1 MKFSLVQ
8 AINIL
13 ASKNTAEIRG
23 QMKKS
28 GLFNYRDGLLL
39 ELLNSEVQTT
49 DLMQSLNQISLEA
62 IAGSSK
68 LRDVKTIENLLAK
81 IIESEDPLLQK
92 SFLEIFQ
99 NQLCKSPDNLKY
111 IGKLFEDQKFV
122 GIVTTKPL
130 NEIEEYIKSSQIKD
144 VEKITKLAKGQNGLR
159 RTQQAKD
166 MNERSQRRNKV
177 YTELTKEKTA
187 QQNIIAD
194 YNVTY
199 P

>member
-8 AINIL
+8 AINVL
-13 ASKNTAEIRG
+13 ASKSTAEIRA

-49 DLMQSLNQISLEA
+49 DLMQSLQQISLEA

-68 LRDVKTIENLLAK
+68 LRDAKTIENLLSK
-81 IIESEDPLLQK
+81 IIEPEDPVLQK

-99 NQLCKSPDNLKY
+99 NQLCKSSDNLKY

-122 GIVTTKPL
+122 GIVTTKSL
-130 NEIEEYIKSSQIKD
+130 SEIEEYLKNNQLKD
-144 VEKITKLAKGQNGLR
+144 VEKIIKLAKAQNGTR
-159 RTQQAKD
+159 RIQKAKD
-166 MNERSQRRNKV
+166 MNERSQKRNKV
-177 YTELTKEKTA
+177 YAELTKEKTA
-187 QQNIIAD
+187 QQTIITD
-194 YNVTY
+194 YNVIF